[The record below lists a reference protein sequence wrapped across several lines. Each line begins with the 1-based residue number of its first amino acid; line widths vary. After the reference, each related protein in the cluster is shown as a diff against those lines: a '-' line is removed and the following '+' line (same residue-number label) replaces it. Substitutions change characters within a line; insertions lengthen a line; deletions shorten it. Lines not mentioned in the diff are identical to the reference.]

1 MAKRLFTIGYEGIS
15 LDSFVNHLKNF
26 AIDCVI
32 DVRETPISRKKG
44 FSKSELTETLSRENI
59 RYLHLR
65 ELGSPRPIR
74 ERLKRDY
81 DYRLFFKN
89 IENHLAKQKDAIEIA
104 YSHVARNTC
113 CLLCF
118 EHHAEKCHRKLVA
131 EKIQER
137 DSNGLQIINL

>member
-1 MAKRLFTIGYEGIS
+1 MAKELFTIGYEGIS
-15 LDSFVNHLKNF
+15 LDAFVSQLKNF
-26 AIDCVI
+26 AINCVI
-32 DVRETPISRKKG
+32 DVRENPVSRKPG
-44 FSKSELTETLSRENI
+44 FSKNELTETLSRENI
-59 RYLHLR
+59 RYLHLQ

-104 YSHVARNTC
+104 YSHVSRSTC

-118 EHHAEKCHRKLVA
+118 EHHAENCHRKLVA
-131 EKIQER
+131 KKIQER